1 MTVWKEDNFVV
12 WEKYLITEDY
22 RKASIELLIGNLA
35 ALCARLNITQE
46 ELTNVIGTSRQTFYS
61 IETGK
66 REMSWPIYMAIIFF
80 FDSIPD
86 TSEMM
91 KELRIYPI
99 DLIMRFN
106 DELESPW
113 NAVNRICRW
122 KWQVKDEQTKVHQTN
137 AERTAGRVM
146 VKTIFPEADNKQ

>member
-1 MTVWKEDNFVV
+1 MVR
-12 WEKYLITEDY
+12 EKYLITDDY
-22 RKASIELLIGNLA
+22 RKASIELLIDNLA
-35 ALCARLNITQE
+35 ALRARLNITQE
-46 ELTNVIGTSRQTFYS
+46 GLANVIGVSRQTFYS

-66 REMSWPIYMAIIFF
+66 RKMSWPIYMAIIFF

-106 DELESPW
+106 DELESP
-113 NAVNRICRW
+113 
-122 KWQVKDEQTKVHQTN
+122 
-137 AERTAGRVM
+137 
-146 VKTIFPEADNKQ
+146 

>member
-1 MTVWKEDNFVV
+1 MVR
-12 WEKYLITEDY
+12 EKYLITEDY
-22 RKASIELLIGNLA
+22 RKAGIELLIDNLA
-35 ALCARLNITQE
+35 TLRARLNITQE
-46 ELTNVIGTSRQTFYS
+46 ELANVIGVSRQTFYS

-66 REMSWPIYMAIIFF
+66 RKMSWPIYTAIIFF

-106 DELESPW
+106 DEL
-113 NAVNRICRW
+113 
-122 KWQVKDEQTKVHQTN
+122 
-137 AERTAGRVM
+137 
-146 VKTIFPEADNKQ
+146 

>member
-1 MTVWKEDNFVV
+1 MVR
-12 WEKYLITEDY
+12 EKYLITDDY
-22 RKASIELLIGNLA
+22 RKASIELLIDNLA
-35 ALCARLNITQE
+35 AIRARLNITQE
-46 ELTNVIGTSRQTFYS
+46 ELANVIGVSRQTFYS

-66 REMSWPIYMAIIFF
+66 REMSWPIYLAIIFF

-106 DELESPW
+106 DELESS
-113 NAVNRICRW
+113 
-122 KWQVKDEQTKVHQTN
+122 
-137 AERTAGRVM
+137 
-146 VKTIFPEADNKQ
+146 

>member
-1 MTVWKEDNFVV
+1 MVR
-12 WEKYLITEDY
+12 EKYLITDDY
-22 RKASIELLIGNLA
+22 RKASIELLIDNLA
-35 ALCARLNITQE
+35 ALRARLNITQE
-46 ELTNVIGTSRQTFYS
+46 ELANVIGVSRQTFYS

-91 KELRIYPI
+91 KKLRIYPI

-106 DELESPW
+106 DELESP
-113 NAVNRICRW
+113 
-122 KWQVKDEQTKVHQTN
+122 
-137 AERTAGRVM
+137 
-146 VKTIFPEADNKQ
+146 

>member
-1 MTVWKEDNFVV
+1 MVG
-12 WEKYLITEDY
+12 EKYLITEDY

-106 DELESPW
+106 DELESP
-113 NAVNRICRW
+113 
-122 KWQVKDEQTKVHQTN
+122 
-137 AERTAGRVM
+137 
-146 VKTIFPEADNKQ
+146 